1 MKIFQYDTID
11 STNNEAKRLIQQGE
25 KPSFAV
31 YAHQQTEGR
40 GRLGRPWETPAGNV
54 ALTMTVLPPEELSTQ
69 STIAPLTALAIYDV
83 LKPLIRAED
92 QLAIKWPN
100 DILINE
106 AKVSGTLIEADR
118 TAIYIGVG
126 INVKTKPEHV
136 PYKTICL
143 SELTEVKADQ
153 LVKELAATFEK
164 YHTRWKNEGFEA
176 LTSLYN
182 KRLYRLHKPLRIS
195 LDREK
200 QTWEEGICCGVNRYG
215 HLQLK
220 DEKGQIKAHSAG
232 DIDAPLQH

>member
-11 STNNEAKRLIQQGE
+11 STNNEAKRLVQQGE
-25 KPSFAV
+25 APPFAV
-31 YAHQQTEGR
+31 YARQQTAGR
-40 GRLGRPWETPAGNV
+40 GRLGRPWETPSGNV
-54 ALTMTVLPPEELSTQ
+54 AVTMTLQPPHDLSTQ

-83 LKPLIRAED
+83 LKPFMRAED

-118 TAIYIGVG
+118 SAIYIGVG
-126 INVKTKPEHV
+126 INVQTKPEHV

-143 SELTEVKADQ
+143 SELAGVSSDD
-153 LVKELAATFEK
+153 LVEELTTSFEK
-164 YHTRWKNEGFEA
+164 YHKRWQNEGFEV
-176 LTSLYN
+176 LTVLYN
-182 KRLYRLHKPLRIS
+182 KRLFRLNKPLRIS

-200 QTWEEGICCGVNRYG
+200 QTWEEGICCGINRYG

-220 DEKGQIKAHSAG
+220 DDLGHVKTHSAG
-232 DIDAPLQH
+232 DIDAPIQK

>member
-25 KPSFAV
+25 TPLFAV
-31 YAHQQTEGR
+31 YARQQTAGR
-40 GRLGRPWETPAGNV
+40 GRLGRPWETPTGNV
-54 ALTMTVLPPEELSTQ
+54 AVTMTVKPPKDLSTQ
-69 STIAPLTALAIYDV
+69 STIAPMTALAIYDV
-83 LKPLIRAED
+83 LKPLMRAED
-92 QLAIKWPN
+92 RLAIKWPN

-118 TAIYIGVG
+118 SAIYIGVG
-126 INVKTKPEHV
+126 INVETKPEHV

-143 SELTEVKADQ
+143 SELAEVKAEK
-153 LVKELAATFEK
+153 LVTELTAAFEK
-164 YHTRWKNEGFEA
+164 YYTRWQHEGFGT

-182 KRLYRLHKPLRIS
+182 KRLFRLNQPLRIS

-200 QTWEEGICCGVNRYG
+200 QTWQEGICCGVNQDG

-220 DEKGQIKAHSAG
+220 DDQGHMKAHSAG
-232 DIDAPLQH
+232 DIDAPR

>member
-1 MKIFQYDTID
+1 MKRKGSCSKEKSPHLLSMHASRQQEEAD
-11 STNNEAKRLIQQGE
+11 SAGK
-25 KPSFAV
+25 
-31 YAHQQTEGR
+31 
-40 GRLGRPWETPAGNV
+40 PWETPLGNV
-54 ALTMTVLPPEELSTQ
+54 AVTMTVLPPAELSTQ

-83 LKPLIRAED
+83 LKPLMRAED

-118 TAIYIGVG
+118 SSIYIGVG
-126 INVKTKPEHV
+126 INVETKPEHV

-153 LVKELAATFEK
+153 LVKELAAAFEK
-164 YHTRWKNEGFEA
+164 YHSRLQNEGFEA
-176 LTSLYN
+176 LTALYN
-182 KRLYRLHKPLRIS
+182 KRLYRLNKPLRIS